1 MFGSI
6 IVTVATFWS
15 SFKEI
20 NLNPWV
26 TLPNNDICDT
36 GKTVKGLKDYI
47 NVKDVQPYIIVWFR
61 SHDRVIACPASEA
74 LRIKADGNK
83 SISLKM
89 LDDKL
94 YNIIEIPSKKLRTF
108 LESDYTVLIDEVKE

>member
-1 MFGSI
+1 MLEC
-6 IVTVATFWS
+6 
-15 SFKEI
+15 KETQEGTI
-20 NLNPWV
+20 NFSKIPQLDRPE
-26 TLPNNDICDT
+26 
-36 GKTVKGLKDYI
+36 GLKDYI